1 MLIIV
6 NTCAHRSRLIPV
18 GVLSLHPL
26 PRCVG
31 AKLIPSRA
39 SRLVVAAAG
48 LAGQELGK
56 KKSFNTCFQVCKCYE
71 LLLNVGTD
79 LAN

>member
-1 MLIIV
+1 MR
-6 NTCAHRSRLIPV
+6 ASFAPIPV
-18 GVLSLHPL
+18 GVFSLHPL

-48 LAGQELGK
+48 LAGQDLGK
-56 KKSFNTCFQVCKCYE
+56 KKKVSRAVLSVSCVSVMSYY
-71 LLLNVGTD
+71 
-79 LAN
+79 